1 MRRAA
6 LEEFSAKQLRLMMCL
21 QPWGGG
27 MTYGGQSR
35 AAMISREK
43 ELKEFFLDVDVA
55 QRDIAAAIAA
65 GATVPSD
72 AQVRPGLRAQRQRRG
87 HRGI

>member
-1 MRRAA
+1 
-6 LEEFSAKQLRLMMCL
+6 
-21 QPWGGG
+21 

-72 AQVRPGLRAQRQRRG
+72 AQVRPAL
-87 HRGI
+87 